1 MPSPQV
7 PAELERPRPGSGRP
21 TGRGGAAPR
30 KPGALESDVRRRILE
45 LLRDGEL
52 SAGEISRRLGRR
64 FAGVSHHLS
73 SLRFLGLVTFRRDG
87 ASLIY
92 RLDRPAAF
100 AAWDAYLQPM
110 LWESEAAP

>member
-1 MPSPQV
+1 MIQHV
-7 PAELERPRPGSGRP
+7 HADLERPRPPRAHASS
-21 TGRGGAAPR
+21 PR

-92 RLDRPAAF
+92 RLDRAAAF
-100 AAWDAYLQPM
+100 TAWDAYLQPL
-110 LWESEAAP
+110 LWESETAP